1 MEEKTNTVDVE
12 TTKKPR
18 RRRTS
23 VKKTAEPAAVATEA
37 PKRRRSR
44 TATAKKQ
51 PAIEAKPASKQEPE
65 PQPKVEEKTPVAEP
79 KQAEPAKVR
88 TPEPQAEVA
97 PEHPAP
103 ELATQNE
110 DNPRLKTMAKW
121 FVGGLAVLCVL
132 IVLVAVCNL

>member
-12 TTKKPR
+12 TTKKTR
-18 RRRTS
+18 RRRAS
-23 VKKTAEPAAVATEA
+23 VKKTAETATTVATEA
-37 PKRRRSR
+37 PKRRRTR

-51 PAIEAKPASKQEPE
+51 PAVEAPTTPKQE

-79 KQAEPAKVR
+79 QKAEPAKVR

-103 ELATQNE
+103 ELATPNE

-121 FVGGLAVLCVL
+121 FVGGVVALAVLT
-132 IVLVAVCNL
+132 VLVAVCNL